1 MRASLFTFILFHLAS
16 GICQAQLPDT
26 DIWLLDLKKKD
37 STLTLS
43 GPLNI
48 TSRKGYDNQP
58 AFSPDGSYVLYSSIR
73 SDGQSDIYKYDIR
86 SKKTAAFCKTPE
98 SEYSPTF
105 TPDWKFISTVRVE
118 KDSAQRLWKFPVGG
132 GEPVLVMNDVDSIGY
147 HCWINN
153 DSIVM
158 FILTDPFTL
167 QLANVKTQK
176 CTIISDSIGKSLA
189 RFRYIRSAGC
199 LFIRSRNEKNIV
211 CFTPFRYSAKGKFEL
226 SEVIAL
232 PDSCEYFAFSN
243 NILFCA
249 VGSKIFKSEMMKDT
263 GWTEIAD
270 LASSGILNITRISI
284 SANGSQMAIVNASI
298 TK

>member
-1 MRASLFTFILFHLAS
+1 MRPYLFTYALLQFTFS
-16 GICQAQLPDT
+16 ICQAQLPDT

-43 GPLNI
+43 KPVNI
-48 TSRKGYDNQP
+48 TDRKGYDNQP
-58 AFSPDGSYVLYSSIR
+58 AFSPDGSYILYSSIR
-73 SDGQSDIYKYDIR
+73 SDGQSDIYKYDTR
-86 SKKTAAFCKTPE
+86 SKKTTAFCKTPE

-132 GEPVLVMNDVDSIGY
+132 GEPVLVMKDVDSIGY

-153 DSIVM
+153 DSLVM

-167 QLANVKTQK
+167 QLVNVKTQK
-176 CTIISDSIGKSLA
+176 CSIVSDSIGKSLV

-199 LFIRSRNEKNIV
+199 LFIRSRNEKNMV
-211 CFTPFRYSAKGKFEL
+211 YFTPFRYAGKDKFEL
-226 SEVIAL
+226 NPVIAL

-249 VGSKIFKSEMMKDT
+249 VGSRIFKSEMMKDT
-263 GWTEIAD
+263 VWTEIAD
-270 LASSGILNITRISI
+270 LASSGIHNITRLSI
-284 SANGSQMAIVNASI
+284 SANGSQMAIVNATL